1 MTDRQLFAGATRL
14 LSMKLTLLRGVLAA
28 ALGSA
33 ALLVP
38 GSPADAAPAPV
49 APTTTV
55 AATVTPGSYLAV
67 VEQGPDAKDFGG
79 IIARSQSL
87 VLVSPTG
94 QTQTLYTRRV
104 RHYNGFS
111 LMDWSADGATA
122 LLAMQRHGDAKLVGL
137 DLATGATRVLKVP
150 HFLSAVLDPA
160 GTGAIV
166 TAFKGPRSDEQVLET
181 VSWSGVVTL
190 LRSGING
197 TVMAGHDGTVLTSD
211 RDHARVQLLVS
222 TSTGA
227 VLNRFRGQGYC
238 APVRWW
244 DATRVLE
251 TCGNRYDLY
260 LVDPTTGHADQL
272 TDDHGRGD
280 GGHLDARYAGQNLYV
295 QVAGACGYTYVAKV
309 TRHSTR
315 HLDVPGAVGNV
326 VMVNAVGYDLVIEH
340 AASCDG
346 DRPRSVLSLFDPVSH
361 DETPLL
367 RLGRHQDFGRILL
380 LGEVRVS
387 SY

>member
-1 MTDRQLFAGATRL
+1 
-14 LSMKLTLLRGVLAA
+14 MKLPSLVTVLAA
-28 ALGSA
+28 AL

-38 GSPADAAPAPV
+38 TQPAGAAPAPLAASSAAASAV
-49 APTTTV
+49 A
-55 AATVTPGSYLAV
+55 PGSYLAV
-67 VEQGPDAKDFGG
+67 VEHGPDAKDFAGV
-79 IIARSQSL
+79 IARSQSL

-94 QTQTLYTRRV
+94 QTQTVYTRRV

-122 LLAMQRHGDAKLVGL
+122 LLAMQRHGDAQLVGL
-137 DLATGATRVLKVP
+137 DLATGATRVVKLP

-160 GTGAIV
+160 GTGVIV
-166 TAFKGPRSDEQVLET
+166 TAFKGPRSNDQVLET
-181 VSWSGVVTL
+181 ISWSGVVTL

-251 TCGNRYDLY
+251 TCGNQYDLY

-280 GGHLDARYAGQNLYV
+280 GGHLDARYAGQTLYV
-295 QVAGACGYTYVAKV
+295 QVTGACGYTYVAKV

-326 VMVNAVGYDLVIEH
+326 VMVNAVGNDLVLEH